1 MQKYVIY
8 DTRAYVVEA
17 EDENSAFD
25 LYVEMSHEEASQCEI
40 EGGGIEV
47 GPFYRLN

>member
-1 MQKYVIY
+1 MSKFIIY

-25 LYVEMSHEEASQCEI
+25 LYTEMSQEEASQCEI

>member
-1 MQKYVIY
+1 MAKFIIY
-8 DTRAYVVEA
+8 DTRAYVVDA
-17 EDENSAFD
+17 EDEDSAFD
-25 LYVEMSHEEASQCEI
+25 LYVDMTQDEASCCEV

>member
-8 DTRAYVVEA
+8 DTRAYTVEA

-25 LYVEMSHEEASQCEI
+25 LYTEMSQKQADECEI
-40 EGGGIEV
+40 DGGSIEV
-47 GPFYRLN
+47 VPFCRLN